1 MPDHITR
8 EEADKIAERAVERTL
23 QRLSIDPSDWHEV
36 QRDLQWVRS
45 SRQGMER
52 MQSKARNGVVWGGS
66 STIGAGVIYLIWY
79 ALQIIH
85 KGG

>member
-8 EEADKIAERAVERTL
+8 EEADQIAERAVERTL
-23 QRLSIDPSDWHEV
+23 QRLSIDPQDWHEM

-52 MQSKARNGVVWGGS
+52 MQQKARGGVVWGTS
-66 STIGAGVIYLIWY
+66 TTIGAGVVYMIWY
-79 ALQIIH
+79 VLQMFQR
-85 KGG
+85 GG